1 MKRLKKILFSLLAV
15 CLCLP
20 FISVENIKAY
30 SLSKNDFKPQSSNE
44 MVVGHTKIGTWNDG
58 SFF

>member
-44 MVVGHTKIGTWNDG
+44 MVVGHTK
-58 SFF
+58 